1 MDTYPRLFA
10 STALPPASIRMRNL
24 AFAILQPLALDA
36 SKATRHLQMVLLPP
50 VSRASP
56 QSTVSNALDP
66 GLGIENTGVTIAIVP
81 AGVKIPTVIKR
92 SAFPRRTVHLPV
104 RARVVAA
111 SNTGQ
116 AGWLVPIAT
125 VVPS

>member
-1 MDTYPRLFA
+1 VSRVSPR
-10 STALPPASIRMRNL
+10 STA
-24 AFAILQPLALDA
+24 
-36 SKATRHLQMVLLPP
+36 
-50 VSRASP
+50 
-56 QSTVSNALDP
+56 SNALAP

-104 RARVVAA
+104 RARVVVAA
-111 SNTGQ
+111 SNTGP
-116 AGWLVPIAT
+116 AGWLVLIAT